1 MFEFHT
7 VSITFLRPVTVD
19 GWIQTGVDF
28 VLNLESDA
36 VWSWTLEGAYGAQI
50 RDR

>member
-1 MFEFHT
+1 MAG
-7 VSITFLRPVTVD
+7 IRR
-19 GWIQTGVDF
+19 GVDL

-36 VWSWTLEGAYGAQI
+36 VWSWTLEAAYGAQI